1 MDKKTIIDHLK
12 SEMKGKW
19 SSNDMKIKKFTF
31 NEPKKYTCVSLN
43 RAIDN
48 GKLE

>member
-1 MDKKTIIDHLK
+1 MEKKAIVEQLK

-19 SSNDMKIKKFTF
+19 SLNEMKMKKFTF